1 MRIIIKY
8 LKFMSNKILIYK
20 KKLKF
25 EWIPN
30 RYQWMSNACEHV
42 NDRITKIVIKLI
54 ALNLIVIKV
63 IIAINNKSPHNE
75 TNDKLIIRSFHS

>member
-1 MRIIIKY
+1 
-8 LKFMSNKILIYK
+8 
-20 KKLKF
+20 
-25 EWIPN
+25 
-30 RYQWMSNACEHV
+30 MSNACEHV